1 MTSIDSNAKPF
12 RFILMNSR
20 IPLLTLCVLNAA
32 TAAKGGDLR
41 DTVARGDDAK
51 SAPEMIAPETSSRW
65 RVGASYAP
73 ILGLEA
79 KFNGL
84 GTFQSPFTPQP
95 LGGGIDYE
103 YDDGFV
109 RVDSSGN
116 AGDQTWNWGYE
127 NDSQYDPSGT
137 GSINFSITN
146 SLSNGQVDEHDNACA
161 GFEAFTYYDM
171 GKVAFAPLR
180 DVNATW
186 GFRGGLQ
193 YARVEMDNRA
203 NLSTTL
209 TTTIDSFDLGG
220 QIPPSAPY
228 SGSFFGPGV
237 LLSDS
242 PSRSVIVGGS
252 GLITGSRD
260 LDADVFVTQFGSYLE
275 IPVSG
280 KFSVTAEGGV
290 CLGIASGS
298 YDFESSTTVTDLG
311 TQTSSGH
318 DSATRFL
325 PGVYAGVSGIYQLS
339 DHWALQASGRYQYL
353 KPFELGANG
362 SDATLSFDSAF
373 VVSLGVLYSF

>member
-1 MTSIDSNAKPF
+1 
-12 RFILMNSR
+12 MNPR
-20 IPLLTLCVLNAA
+20 ISLLTLCVLNAA
-32 TAAKGGDLR
+32 AAAKGGDLR
-41 DTVARGDDAK
+41 DGLAREDDAK
-51 SAPEMIAPETSSRW
+51 SAPELIAPETGSRW
-65 RVGASYAP
+65 RVGTSYAP

-116 AGDQTWNWGYE
+116 AGGQTWNWGYE

-137 GSINFSITN
+137 GSINMSITN
-146 SLSNGQVDEHDNACA
+146 SQSNGRVDEHDNAN
-161 GFEAFTYYDM
+161 GFEAFAYYDM
-171 GKVAFAPLR
+171 GKVAFGPLR
-180 DVNATW
+180 DANATW

-203 NLSTTL
+203 DLSTTL
-209 TTTIDSFDLGG
+209 ITTIDSFDLGG

-242 PSRSVIVGGS
+242 PTRSVVVGGS

-275 IPVSG
+275 IPLCR
-280 KFSVTAEGGV
+280 KFSVTAEAGV

-325 PGVYAGVSGIYQLS
+325 PGVYAGFSGIYQLTE
-339 DHWALQASGRYQYL
+339 DWGIQASGRYQYL

>member
-1 MTSIDSNAKPF
+1 
-12 RFILMNSR
+12 MNSR

-41 DTVARGDDAK
+41 DTIARDDAK
-51 SAPEMIAPETSSRW
+51 SAPEIIAAGTASRW

-84 GTFQSPFTPQP
+84 GAFQSPFTPQP
-95 LGGGIDYE
+95 LGGGIDYD

-109 RVDSSGN
+109 HVDSSGN
-116 AGDQTWNWGYE
+116 AGGQTWNWGYE
-127 NDSQYDPSGT
+127 NDSQYDPSGS

-146 SLSNGQVDEHDNACA
+146 SLSDGRVDEHDNAN
-161 GFEAFTYYDM
+161 GFEAFAYYEM

-180 DVNATW
+180 DVNASW

-203 NLSTTL
+203 SLSATLITTV
-209 TTTIDSFDLGG
+209 DSFDLGG

-242 PSRSVIVGGS
+242 PTRSVVVGGA
-252 GLITGSRD
+252 GLITGLRD

-275 IPVSG
+275 VPLCRR
-280 KFSVTAEGGV
+280 FSVTAEGGV

-298 YDFESSTTVTDLG
+298 YDFESSTTVTGLG
-311 TQTSSGH
+311 TQTNAGH

-325 PGVYAGVSGIYQLS
+325 PGVYAGLSGIFHMNDDWS
-339 DHWALQASGRYQYL
+339 LQASGRYQYL